1 MRLKDIKSFLKL
13 FSSYLSILRLLNR
26 YHHTFGSGFQIPKK
40 KESGFIQAM
49 ELALNY
55 QIRWKKMLQIGT
67 SMQIKR
73 IKRNTMT
80 VHIGGKHT
88 VVAGWIRSAHP
99 VLIQS

>member
-1 MRLKDIKSFLKL
+1 MEVTEFL
-13 FSSYLSILRLLNR
+13 SSYLLLFNR
-26 YHHTFGSGFQIPKK
+26 YHLTFGSGFQIPKK

-73 IKRNTMT
+73 IKRNIMT